1 MGKGLVG
8 AVAAPVSGGLDLFSS
23 AMEGLDASKESLLG
37 RPRAGTMLERCRL
50 PRTIGG
56 DFRLLPFIRDGS
68 EREVILSSMCLFVFI
83 LRELALVPFHPEP
96 WMQDTNRARHYNCCG
111 LVLSFVWDVI
121 GHGCTETIQA
131 VNQGRGRPAGREVQ
145 WWQEQEQEPP

>member
-1 MGKGLVG
+1 MFDWQGALRWQGVGKGLVG

-23 AMEGLDASKESLLG
+23 AMEGLDASKELLLG

-68 EREVILSSMCLFVFI
+68 EREVNPLTMGLLRFHTAPVAASASHTSQSCHRYCILFS
-83 LRELALVPFHPEP
+83 
-96 WMQDTNRARHYNCCG
+96 Y
-111 LVLSFVWDVI
+111 
-121 GHGCTETIQA
+121 
-131 VNQGRGRPAGREVQ
+131 
-145 WWQEQEQEPP
+145 